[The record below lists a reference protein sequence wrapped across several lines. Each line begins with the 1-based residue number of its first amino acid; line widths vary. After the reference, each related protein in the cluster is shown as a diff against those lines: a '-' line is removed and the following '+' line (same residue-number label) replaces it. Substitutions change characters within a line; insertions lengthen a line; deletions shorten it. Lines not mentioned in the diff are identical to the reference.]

1 MLATTTTAN
10 KRNLPKLSCLNWQS
24 YTGLA
29 VIYFLMIN
37 AALCMLI
44 YSRNNHMSNALH
56 MSHSDI
62 ASMLTRQRGSASTNA
77 LTALTDSMSIHATGL
92 QNTACQIHADIVLAV
107 VPTPL
112 VRPSQQTTQTLL
124 HAAPHD
130 RYVRLLQ
137 QISKVINTAHGRSI
151 YLAVIIDVDTL
162 HPAHRQWCHNIPWC
176 HMHIVHNTTQ
186 LAQVVDTMRSLRVC
200 TPNYLL
206 MPDYVHIDA
215 AFLLRL
221 KMLPSERVACLVRDV
236 RNAAQDRCESNA
248 FQLPSSF
255 ELSSK
260 DSEQYAVISKAL
272 KLGIYAGNFDVVSV
286 H

>member
-1 MLATTTTAN
+1 MIAVKPVLSTTTN
-10 KRNLPKLSCLNWQS
+10 KRTLPWLHWHS

-29 VIYFLMIN
+29 VVYFLIIN

-44 YSRNNHMSNALH
+44 YSQGNHMSHALH

-62 ASMLTRQRGSASTNA
+62 ATMLTRQRGSTASNA
-77 LTALTDSMSIHATGL
+77 LTTLTDTMSTHAARL
-92 QNTACQIHADIVLAV
+92 QNKACQIHADIVLAV
-107 VPTPL
+107 VPTPM
-112 VRPSQQTTQTLL
+112 PQQSKQTTLY
-124 HAAPHD
+124 AASHD

-137 QISKVINTAHGRSI
+137 QILKVMNTAHGRSV
-151 YLAVIIDVDTL
+151 YLAIILDVDTL
-162 HPAHRQWCHNIPWC
+162 HPAHRQWCHSISWC
-176 HMHIVHNTTQ
+176 HLHLVSNASHPTQ
-186 LAQVVDTMRSLRVC
+186 VIDTMHSLQVC

-236 RNAAQDRCESNA
+236 RNAAQDACKSNA

-255 ELSSK
+255 ALSSTN
-260 DSEQYAVISKAL
+260 SEQYAIVSSAL
-272 KLGIYAGNFDVVSV
+272 KQDLYAGNFDVVSV

>member
-1 MLATTTTAN
+1 
-10 KRNLPKLSCLNWQS
+10 
-24 YTGLA
+24 
-29 VIYFLMIN
+29 
-37 AALCMLI
+37 
-44 YSRNNHMSNALH
+44 MSQMSHALH

-62 ASMLTRQRGSASTNA
+62 ASMLTRQRGSSASNA
-77 LTALTDSMSIHATGL
+77 LTTLTDTISTHATRL
-92 QNTACQIHADIVLAV
+92 QNKACQIHADIVLAV
-107 VPTPL
+107 VLTPL

-137 QISKVINTAHGRSI
+137 QISKVINTAPGQSI